1 MRNHK
6 TLLFSIV
13 IVASLIANLALAYAY
28 IHFVLQID
36 NVFTIGA
43 DYKCVVSVS
52 EWTSDAKLIEF
63 NVIRGQLLGQSLSML
78 YWGEMQCQ
86 SPKTSPIIN
95 VTNTSPDKAANMT
108 WVLLNAPVGVVI
120 NAYFVDAD
128 GSRALTW
135 AQDTAGA
142 TPLAIGQSFQCEF
155 LLFADFHTM
164 PIGSYSFKISVRCED

>member
-6 TLLFSIV
+6 TLLFSI
-13 IVASLIANLALAYAY
+13 ILLASLIANLALAYCY

-36 NVFTIGA
+36 NVFTLGA

-63 NVIRGQLLGQSLSML
+63 NVVRGQLLGQGLSML
-78 YWGEMQCQ
+78 YWGEMQGQ

-95 VTNTSPDKAANMT
+95 VTNNSPDKAENIT

-120 NAYFVDAD
+120 NAYFVDAN
-128 GSRALTW
+128 GNVGNTW
-135 AQDTAGA
+135 TQGITGA
-142 TPLAIGQSFQCEF
+142 TPLAIAQSFQCEF
-155 LLFADFHTM
+155 MLFADYHSM
-164 PIGSYSFKISVRCED
+164 PIGSYAFQLSIRCED